1 MMSLTGSVIVGSP
14 EAASDGQGDNHRI
27 TYLPGNL
34 LKASDLLNGSRD
46 REDAAQH
53 ANAWPH
59 RLRLY
64 QCGPAGGPIDR
75 SENGCL
81 QPSVRED
88 TVNGMIQR
96 VKDVLIGVRPYAAG
110 TETLGLV
117 QKFRLGQ
124 GAVTAAE
131 QAFMQYAP
139 NGLGAGIRTLA
150 RYDEGM
156 ARLFVE
162 QAAPV
167 IAVEMTQV
175 ILNDLLFAV
184 EQAAALNAHAYAK
197 QLQIQV
203 AHARAQLFREYAVLD
218 DRYGNPQTLLAY
230 YQGLVEEIKG
240 RRYFAAEQA
249 HAAPSTQP

>member
-1 MMSLTGSVIVGSP
+1 M
-14 EAASDGQGDNHRI
+14 
-27 TYLPGNL
+27 
-34 LKASDLLNGSRD
+34 RD
-46 REDAAQH
+46 
-53 ANAWPH
+53 
-59 RLRLY
+59 
-64 QCGPAGGPIDR
+64 
-75 SENGCL
+75 
-81 QPSVRED
+81 D

-96 VKDVLIGVRPYAAG
+96 VKDVLIGVRPYGVG

-197 QLQIQV
+197 QLQTQI
-203 AHARAQLFREYAVLD
+203 AHAREQLFREYAVLD

-249 HAAPSTQP
+249 HAGALTQQ

>member
-1 MMSLTGSVIVGSP
+1 M
-14 EAASDGQGDNHRI
+14 
-27 TYLPGNL
+27 
-34 LKASDLLNGSRD
+34 
-46 REDAAQH
+46 
-53 ANAWPH
+53 
-59 RLRLY
+59 Y

-75 SENGCL
+75 SENGCRA
-81 QPSVRED
+81 PSVTED

-110 TETLGLV
+110 TESVGLV

-124 GAVTAAE
+124 GAVTDAE
-131 QAFMQYAP
+131 KAFMQYAP

-167 IAVEMTQV
+167 IAIEMTQV

-184 EQAAALNAHAYAK
+184 EQAAALNEHAYAK
-197 QLQIQV
+197 QLQTQIAQ
-203 AHARAQLFREYAVLD
+203 AREQLFREYEVLD

-240 RRYFAAEQA
+240 RRYYVSGQA
-249 HAAPSTQP
+249 HTAPATQE